1 MTKLTNNE
9 AIEIRRAIEQGV
21 TNRELAKLYGV
32 SDTTISQ
39 IKGGTRHKNASF
51 VSKQNYKLS
60 DADIVEIQRALAS
73 GVRAADLAR
82 GYGVTPPVISQ
93 IKSGIRRPNGHGERV
108 VDQNVEPNVWLT
120 LTEAEALLNHLDA
133 CQFWITNHALESENE
148 ELAFMLQQRIYGV
161 KK

>member
-9 AIEIRRAIEQGV
+9 AIEIRRALEQGV

-93 IKSGIRRPNGHGERV
+93 IKSGIRRPNGHGERAV
-108 VDQNVEPNVWLT
+108 EPNVEPNVWLT
-120 LTEAEALLNHLDA
+120 ITEAEALLNHLDA
-133 CQFWITNHALESENE
+133 CAIALPDGVLKSDND
-148 ELAFMLQQRIYGV
+148 ELAMLLEQRIEGE

>member
-1 MTKLTNNE
+1 MTKLTSNE

-51 VSKQNYKLS
+51 MSKLTDAEVIAIREALS
-60 DADIVEIQRALAS
+60 RGA
-73 GVRAADLAR
+73 RAADLAR
-82 GYGVTPPVISQ
+82 AYGVTPVAIHH
-93 IKSGIRRPNGHGERV
+93 IKTGARKPNGTVMRA
-108 VDQNVEPNVWLT
+108 VEPNVWLT
-120 LTEAEALLNHLDA
+120 LEEAEALLNHLDA
-133 CQFWITNHALESENE
+133 CQFWLTNNSLENENE
-148 ELAFMLQQRIYGV
+148 ELALMLQQRICGM